1 MTDRDERFLRLN
13 AALDGELDAMGSLE
27 LERALRDDPAL
38 AAEYSRL
45 AALRDAVRRHA
56 AREAAPRAL
65 ADRVAALAAPVT
77 PPGPAFVAPTP
88 FRRRAWFDA
97 RALALAASVS
107 AVSFAIGA
115 GLMTLRMQGA
125 SDSIAA
131 GLVSDFARAEIAGQP
146 FDVAS
151 SDRHTVKPW
160 LAARA
165 TVSAEIADLAQ
176 QGFTLEGGRIAI
188 VDRVPAPTLVYR
200 KREHLI
206 AVTELPATIAGPRSG
221 GVVET
226 IDGFHVARWADANMG
241 YIAVSDIDEK
251 DLASFVEAFNQAHKP
266 AAEGPAP

>member
-1 MTDRDERFLRLN
+1 MTERNERFLRLN

-56 AREAAPRAL
+56 ARETAPRAL
-65 ADRVAALAAPVT
+65 AERIAALAAPV
-77 PPGPAFVAPTP
+77 GPAPAAPSP
-88 FRRRAWFDA
+88 LRRRTRFDA

-107 AVSFAIGA
+107 AVSFAVGA
-115 GLMTLRMQGA
+115 GLMTLRIQSGA
-125 SDSIAA
+125 NSVAA

-165 TVSAEIADLAQ
+165 TVSADIADLAQ

-206 AVTELPATIAGPRSG
+206 AVTELPLAVAGTRNRG
-221 GVVET
+221 AIET
-226 IDGFHVARWADANMG
+226 IDGFHVARWSDANMSL
-241 YIAVSDIDEK
+241 IAVSDIDEK
-251 DLASFVEAFNQAHKP
+251 ELAAFVEAFKQAAKP
-266 AAEGPAP
+266 ATEGPAR